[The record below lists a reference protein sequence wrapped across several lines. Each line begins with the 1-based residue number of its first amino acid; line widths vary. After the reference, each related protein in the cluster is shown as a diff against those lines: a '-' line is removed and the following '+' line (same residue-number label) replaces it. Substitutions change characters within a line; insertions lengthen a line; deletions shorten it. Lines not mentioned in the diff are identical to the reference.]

1 MAGQQHEVAESNVS
15 KKARYIWR
23 GCIYILR
30 PILKSNLR
38 PQAYHCSIQLQP
50 STEQESLSTLI
61 SKQGKSISQSI
72 HITHT
77 PNPLSSDV
85 SPLCFLSL
93 SPFPFLPHLLL
104 LLPSPI
110 FTSQTSPPH
119 YSGTHNAH
127 QTKSDKQSR
136 EQTVLGDD
144 VLVVRRLMKL
154 ACLFFSFFMFFY

>member
-1 MAGQQHEVAESNVS
+1 MAGQQHEVAESKVS

-38 PQAYHCSIQLQP
+38 PQAYHCSTQIQP
-50 STEQESLSTLI
+50 STEQESLSTVI
-61 SKQGKSISQSI
+61 SKQGKLPVISQSI

-85 SPLCFLSL
+85 SPFLFSLSFPFSL
-93 SPFPFLPHLLL
+93 SPFY
-104 LLPSPI
+104 PSSPSFFFYLI

-119 YSGTHNAH
+119 YSAPHNAH
-127 QTKSDKQSR
+127 QTKSGKQSR
-136 EQTVLGDD
+136 EQTVLGDN
-144 VLVVRRLMKL
+144 VLVVRRLM
-154 ACLFFSFFMFFY
+154 

>member
-1 MAGQQHEVAESNVS
+1 MSIMAGQQYEVAESKVS

-30 PILKSNLR
+30 PVLKSNLR
-38 PQAYHCSIQLQP
+38 PQAYHCSTQFQP

-61 SKQGKSISQSI
+61 SKQGKLISQSI

-85 SPLCFLSL
+85 SPFLFSLSFPFPL
-93 SPFPFLPHLLL
+93 SPFYLSSRSSFFYL
-104 LLPSPI
+104 I

-119 YSGTHNAH
+119 YSALHNAH
-127 QTKSDKQSR
+127 QTKSGKQLR
-136 EQTVLGDD
+136 EQTVLGGD
-144 VLVVRRLMKL
+144 VLVVRRLMSL
-154 ACLFFSFFMFFY
+154 ACLFFF